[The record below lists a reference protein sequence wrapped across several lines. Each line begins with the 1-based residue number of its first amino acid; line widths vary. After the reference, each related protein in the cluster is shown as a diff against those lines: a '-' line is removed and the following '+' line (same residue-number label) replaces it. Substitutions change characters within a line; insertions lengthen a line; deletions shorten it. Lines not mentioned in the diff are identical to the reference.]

1 MSENP
6 EIPFDVNSS
15 TTCSNCHSTMP
26 SELRFCRNCGF
37 RLGHGGSDTETI
49 RFGSSPSGAVS
60 APVPAKKRRKISGMA
75 WVFVGLL
82 VFFVAAAAFTA
93 IISPMKRNRTS
104 SGNATPAN
112 RSYAGV
118 RDWETTDTKDGATFT
133 AVYPPAGPADKAGL
147 VGGDVIV
154 KFDGQRINNEDE
166 IARALARTPIG
177 KTVDVEYLR
186 DGETHVT
193 KLTTASEDEIKRLT
207 RTFEDRPREQRARF
221 GYEDGDAERVPI
233 PGTKMAGVRL
243 DSIFGSMPADIA
255 GIKEGDVVIEFDG
268 IPIRTPGE
276 MYMRVAR
283 AVPYSTVKLIVMRG
297 EEKLEIPVK
306 MGRQ

>member
-1 MSENP
+1 M
-6 EIPFDVNSS
+6 
-15 TTCSNCHSTMP
+15 
-26 SELRFCRNCGF
+26 
-37 RLGHGGSDTETI
+37 
-49 RFGSSPSGAVS
+49 
-60 APVPAKKRRKISGMA
+60 SGMA

-82 VFFVAAAAFTA
+82 AFFVCAAAFTA
-93 IISPMKRNRTS
+93 LISPMNRHRNTV
-104 SGNATPAN
+104 NETPVN

-118 RDWETTDTKDGATFT
+118 KDWETTDSNNGATFN

-154 KFDGQRINNEDE
+154 KFDGQRITTEDE
-166 IARALARTPIG
+166 IASALTKTPVG
-177 KTVDVEYLR
+177 KTVDIEYLR
-186 DGETHVT
+186 DGETHLT
-193 KLTTASEDEIKRLT
+193 KLTTASEEEIKRLT

-221 GYEDGDAERVPI
+221 GYEDSDSEQVPV
-233 PGTKMAGVRL
+233 PGTKISGVRL
-243 DSIFGSMPADIA
+243 DAIFGSMPADIA

-276 MYMRVAR
+276 LYMRVMR
-283 AVPYSTVKLIVMRG
+283 AVPYTTVKLVVMRG